1 MCSSILEQIL
11 DDGNLEKALK
21 RVKRNK
27 GASGIDRMPV
37 EEIDEY
43 FKEHK
48 EEIKASIREMRYEP
62 RPVRSVYIP
71 KKEGRIRGL
80 GIPTVADRVIQQAVA
95 QVFETIYD
103 PAFSEHSYGF
113 RPDRSAHDAMEEVL
127 MHLNEGYEWVID
139 LDIEKYFDT
148 VNHDRLISCIREK
161 VNEKEILH
169 LIRRFLKAGIMED
182 GVIQKSEAGTPQG
195 GPLSPILS
203 NIYLDKMDKE
213 LENRGLCAVRY
224 ADDCDI
230 FVKSEMAANRVMK
243 SITGWL
249 EMQAKP
255 GTKAEPVSKDQ
266 GSDTAHEGRIKR
278 NRMDNHKDQSDR
290 KRMDQLF
297 RDGIDERI
305 SEKVWGMA
313 QAQDQGYLSFLS
325 KKTPTSIG
333 GGGCHFKQWN
343 DPLEYYQSKTQG

>member
-1 MCSSILEQIL
+1 M
-11 DDGNLEKALK
+11 EKL
-21 RVKRNK
+21 
-27 GASGIDRMPV
+27 
-37 EEIDEY
+37 DEY

-71 KKEGRIRGL
+71 KKDGWKRRL
-80 GIPTVADRVIQQAVA
+80 GIPTVVDTVIQQAVA

-161 VNEKEILH
+161 VNEKEVLH
-169 LIRRFLKAGIMED
+169 LIRRFLKGGIMED
-182 GVIQKSEAGTPQG
+182 GVIQKNEAGTPQG

-213 LENRGLCAVRY
+213 LENRGLRAVRY
-224 ADDCDI
+224 ADDCGI
-230 FVKSEMAANRVMK
+230 FVKSEMAGKEKRAGNASQERKQSLYQKIREVTLRRKAVSREIEWTITRINQIVRGWINYFGIGSMRGFLKKFGEWLRRKIRV
-243 SITGWL
+243 I
-249 EMQAKP
+249 
-255 GTKAEPVSKDQ
+255 
-266 GSDTAHEGRIKR
+266 
-278 NRMDNHKDQSDR
+278 
-290 KRMDQLF
+290 
-297 RDGIDERI
+297 
-305 SEKVWGMA
+305 
-313 QAQDQGYLSFLS
+313 Y
-325 KKTPTSIG
+325 
-333 GGGCHFKQWN
+333 FKQWN
-343 DPLEYYQSKTQG
+343 DPLEYYLSKTQG

>member
-37 EEIDEY
+37 EKLDEY

-71 KKEGRIRGL
+71 KKDGWKRRL
-80 GIPTVADRVIQQAVA
+80 GIPTVVDTVIQQAVA

-161 VNEKEILH
+161 VNEKEVLH

-213 LENRGLCAVRY
+213 LENRGLRAVRY
-224 ADDCDI
+224 ADDCGI
-230 FVKSEMAANRVMK
+230 FVKSEMAGKEKRAGNASQERKQSLYQKIREV
-243 SITGWL
+243 TL
-249 EMQAKP
+249 RR
-255 GTKAEPVSKDQ
+255 KAVSR
-266 GSDTAHEGRIKR
+266 E
-278 NRMDNHKDQSDR
+278 
-290 KRMDQLF
+290 
-297 RDGIDERI
+297 
-305 SEKVWGMA
+305 
-313 QAQDQGYLSFLS
+313 
-325 KKTPTSIG
+325 IG
-333 GGGCHFKQWN
+333 
-343 DPLEYYQSKTQG
+343 